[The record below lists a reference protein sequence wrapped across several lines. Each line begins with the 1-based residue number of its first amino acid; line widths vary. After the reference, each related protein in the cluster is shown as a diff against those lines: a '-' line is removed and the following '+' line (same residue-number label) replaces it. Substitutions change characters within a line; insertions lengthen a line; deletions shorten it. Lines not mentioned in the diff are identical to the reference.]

1 MAHSSG
7 VRHLLTIE
15 PTDPPGSGT
24 EERKTTAPKRG
35 ARRPA
40 RHTAR
45 RRLERAAD
53 LYLRECYERRT
64 PARADDFARQ
74 LGLTREHLARLGSDV
89 LGVSLRDFLRSRQL
103 LYAEQ
108 LLRTTSLS
116 TVQIAEAAAF
126 GTHPTF
132 YRAFKT
138 AYGMTPGEYRKQ
150 VTK

>member
-1 MAHSSG
+1 MRPSL
-7 VRHLLTIE
+7 RNT
-15 PTDPPGSGT
+15 PPAPAGSLPET
-24 EERKTTAPKRG
+24 ERKTAPKPGR
-35 ARRPA
+35 RRPG

-53 LYLRECYERRT
+53 LYLRGCYERRT

-74 LGLTREHLARLGSDV
+74 LGLTREHLARVGSEV

-108 LLRTTSLS
+108 LLRTTSLCM
-116 TVQIAEAAAF
+116 VQVAEAAAF

-132 YRAFKT
+132 YRAFKA
-138 AYGMTPGEYRKQ
+138 AYGMTPGQYRLQ